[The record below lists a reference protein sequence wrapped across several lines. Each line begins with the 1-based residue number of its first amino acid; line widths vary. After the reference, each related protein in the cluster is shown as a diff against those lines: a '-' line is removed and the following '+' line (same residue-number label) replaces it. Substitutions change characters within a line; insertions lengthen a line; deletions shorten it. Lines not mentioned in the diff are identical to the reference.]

1 MALLG
6 DQRKI
11 DANKD
16 GEITAKD
23 FEMLREQR
31 QSGGLLDDD
40 TMRMG
45 YADGNMVGP
54 EEREVDFGM
63 RDDYVNRE
71 ILTGIVSESKMIG
84 KYKDKEKYSNPEKLE
99 AHLNKYIDGVEK
111 NTQYAGT
118 LNRGA
123 MMDEF
128 MKELKLYG
136 VGREEMAEGGEMRM
150 PSEDYLSYLIEL
162 DKKEL
167 KNVYQEVMKDRTD
180 RLSDRLDNQTLGQIL
195 GGGMNLSERI
205 ISGLGGSGFDKIP
218 VFKGTSEEKAF
229 IEAAK
234 KELNK
239 REQMAEGGEMDAL
252 LVIAEPQEEESEMLP
267 DEEMEQNFI
276 DFVVGE
282 ALSPEEESMLNEQLE
297 ANPELSMLFDKVV
310 EKASEFTGAGPVD
323 GPGTGTSDD
332 IPARLSDG
340 EFVFTAKAVEQIG
353 ADNLMQMMKDAEAAY
368 DAGGEREA
376 MQDGGEMQ
384 IDEDDKKVE
393 VEYSV
398 TRPMAGEQS
407 LLGQV
412 QEEDETS
419 MEIKKSMMS
428 PFGHVRS

>member
-1 MALLG
+1 VALLG

-11 DANKD
+11 DVNKD

-31 QSGGLLDDD
+31 MSGGLLDDD
-40 TMRMG
+40 MMRMG

-54 EEREVDFGM
+54 EERVVDFGM

-71 ILTGIVSESKMIG
+71 ILTGIVNESKMIG

-99 AHLNKYIDGVEK
+99 AHLNKYMDKVEK
-111 NTQYAGT
+111 TTENYGT
-118 LNRGA
+118 LDRAA
-123 MMDEF
+123 MRDEF
-128 MKELKLYG
+128 MKELNLYG
-136 VGREEMAEGGEMRM
+136 IG
-150 PSEDYLSYLIEL
+150 
-162 DKKEL
+162 
-167 KNVYQEVMKDRTD
+167 
-180 RLSDRLDNQTLGQIL
+180 
-195 GGGMNLSERI
+195 
-205 ISGLGGSGFDKIP
+205 
-218 VFKGTSEEKAF
+218 
-229 IEAAK
+229 
-234 KELNK
+234 
-239 REQMAEGGEMDAL
+239 REQMAEGGEM
-252 LVIAEPQEEESEMLP
+252 EMLP

-276 DFVVGE
+276 DFIVDE
-282 ALSPEEESMLNEQLE
+282 ALSEEEESMLMEQLE
-297 ANPELSMLFDKVV
+297 ANPELSMVFDKVI

-376 MQDGGEMQ
+376 MQEGGEP
-384 IDEDDKKVE
+384 DDKKVE

-398 TRPMAGEQS
+398 KRPMTAEQS
-407 LLGQV
+407 LLGQM
-412 QEEDETS
+412 QPESETDV
-419 MEIKKSMMS
+419 EIKKSMMS